1 MPGPF
6 LPLFVQALTPKGT
19 TSWHCNRVWIMKEY
33 CFHEEKSK
41 RAEDWAEWD
50 EFVVKGGGDIL
61 INLG

>member
-1 MPGPF
+1 
-6 LPLFVQALTPKGT
+6 
-19 TSWHCNRVWIMKEY
+19 MKEY